1 MKENRKHGNW
11 CKLLIAIMLF
21 IVLVILLYRSNK
33 FKMFLGKT
41 GINVYNQN
49 ISNEI
54 TELCKDD
61 ENTFKN
67 KVTIDVSKKENSIS
81 PYIYGINSIDA
92 SLKNVKV
99 NAIRQGGNRLSTY
112 NWENNCSNAGND
124 ASNTS
129 DSYLSNSKIPGQIV
143 LDLSQKSIEN
153 NIKYK
158 FTTLQMM
165 GYVAADKNGEVSE
178 KQKAPSSRWKKV
190 EIRKNGEL
198 LLNPDTNDDVVYMDE
213 YVNYI
218 ISKLGDSTTATGIQ
232 GYSLDNEPALW
243 NNTHSLAHSSSVKM
257 NELISKSIELAKVV
271 KDADANADVLGPAL
285 YGIPAYASLDNEEN
299 KNEGDD
305 ENWSRIKSDNGY
317 DWFIDYYLDEMKKAS
332 DEYGSRLLD
341 YMDIHYYSEAC
352 DVPSKL
358 LQASRTLYD
367 SSFKENSWIN
377 SKYQNILPI
386 LPKLQESIDKY
397 FPGTK
402 IAISEYNFRKS
413 GNTIYEGIAEVQ
425 YLIAFAKNNVGLATY
440 WGSYSPYIY
449 SAINMFTDCAE
460 FGEIGENII
469 NSETEDNAKVCTLAT
484 QNNNEDKLDII
495 LTNNDM
501 EKTAQINV
509 SIENSQKKYKKAY
522 IYGITKSNNE
532 IVTFGTISN
541 FKNNEFEISIP
552 SLSACRIILSE

>member
-1 MKENRKHGNW
+1 MKENKKHGNW
-11 CKLLIAIMLF
+11 YK
-21 IVLVILLYRSNK
+21 VLVVIILVIILSILCYKSNK
-33 FKMFLGKT
+33 FKNLLDKI
-41 GINVYNQN
+41 GINIYNKD
-49 ISNEI
+49 ISKEI
-54 TELCKDD
+54 IELCKND
-61 ENTFKN
+61 ENTFEN
-67 KVTIDVSKKENSIS
+67 KITIDVSKKENNIS
-81 PYIYGINSIDA
+81 PYIYGINVIDA
-92 SLKNVKV
+92 SLKDVKV
-99 NAIRQGGNRLSTY
+99 NAIRQGGNRTSTY
-112 NWENNCSNAGND
+112 NWENNASNAGSDGEN
-124 ASNTS
+124 SS
-129 DSYLSNSKIPGQIV
+129 DSYLSNSTVPGQIL
-143 LDLSQKSIEN
+143 LDLSQKATAN

-165 GYVAADKNGEVSE
+165 GYVAADKNGKVSK
-178 KQKAPSSRWKKV
+178 KQKAPSGRWKKV

-198 LLNPDTNDDVVYMDE
+198 SLNPDTNDDVVYMDE

-218 ISKLGDSTTATGIQ
+218 ISKLGDSTTSTGIQ

-271 KDADANADVLGPAL
+271 KDADSNADILGPAL
-285 YGIPAYASLDNEEN
+285 YGIPAYDSLDNEES

-305 ENWSRIKSDNGY
+305 ENWSKIKSENGY
-317 DWFIDYYLDEMKKAS
+317 NWFIDYYLDEMKKAS

-341 YMDIHYYSEAC
+341 YIDIHYYSEAC

-367 SSFKENSWIN
+367 SSFKENSWIS
-377 SKYQNILPI
+377 SKYQDILPL

-425 YLIAFAKNNVGLATY
+425 YLIAFAKNNVGIATY
-440 WGSYSPYIY
+440 WGGYSPYIY
-449 SAINMFTDCAE
+449 SAINMFTDCEE

-469 NSETEDNAKVCTLAT
+469 NSETEDNSKVCTLVT
-484 QNNNEDKLDII
+484 QNDKADKMDII

-501 EKTAQINV
+501 KETAKINI
-509 SIENSQKKYKKAY
+509 SIENSQKKYKKAH
-522 IYGITKSNNE
+522 IYGITKNDNE
-532 IVTFGTISN
+532 VVEFGTISN
-541 FKNNEFEISIP
+541 FRNNEFEISIP
-552 SLSACRIILSE
+552 SLSTCRIILSE